1 MRVYIL
7 RTLLADSSDHAQYF
21 RPRKQVYYVE
31 NYHRRKRYRQDED
44 TCGDGKYTAEQSEG
58 SVVCPEKGE
67 KLRYDVTYKARLV
80 NTDEYAI
87 SDGEELY
94 GFVAGIH
101 ASNHDITH
109 IFIDSALKICR
120 NNLAELDSFVA
131 EMASLCDSHEIDVVM
146 TCSLAESEASEI
158 VKKYC

>member
-1 MRVYIL
+1 MLKIIIGVKGTGKTK
-7 RTLLADSSDHAQYF
+7 TL
-21 RPRKQVYYVE
+21 VE
-31 NYHRRKRYRQDED
+31 MVN
-44 TCGDGKYTAEQSEG
+44 TTAEQSEG
-58 SVVCPEKGE
+58 SVVCLEKGE

-120 NNLAELDSFVA
+120 NNLAELDGFVA

>member
-1 MRVYIL
+1 MLKIIIGVKGTGKTKAL
-7 RTLLADSSDHAQYF
+7 
-21 RPRKQVYYVE
+21 VE
-31 NYHRRKRYRQDED
+31 MVNS
-44 TCGDGKYTAEQSEG
+44 TAEKSEG
-58 SVVCPEKGE
+58 AVVCLEKGE

-87 SDGEELY
+87 ADGEELY

-120 NNLAELDSFVA
+120 NDLSELDSFVT
-131 EMASLCDSHEIDVVM
+131 EMAALCENHQIDVVM
-146 TCSLAESEASEI
+146 TCSLAESDASEL
-158 VKKYC
+158 VKRYC

>member
-1 MRVYIL
+1 MLKIIIGVKGTGKTK
-7 RTLLADSSDHAQYF
+7 TL
-21 RPRKQVYYVE
+21 VE
-31 NYHRRKRYRQDED
+31 MVN
-44 TCGDGKYTAEQSEG
+44 TTAEQSEG
-58 SVVCPEKGE
+58 SVVCLEKGE

-109 IFIDSALKICR
+109 IFIDSALKICA
-120 NNLAELDSFVA
+120 NDLSAFDKFLDEMDNLSEKFGVNL
-131 EMASLCDSHEIDVVM
+131 VM
-146 TCSLAESEASEI
+146 TSSIPVEEASDT
-158 VKKYC
+158 VKKYL